1 MEHDIGCKIKAARIE
16 KKLTQEQVAELLGVS
31 RQTISNWENEK
42 SYPDIIS
49 VIKMSE
55 CYDVSLD
62 YLLKGEQKMKSY
74 YDYLEESTNVV
85 KSNANRNKIITI
97 LSYLLIWAFAMI
109 VFWFFTSGSDA
120 MGYSLMF
127 LWFILPI
134 STFIVSIVI
143 GKNNFWGKGKWAFT
157 LFFGVMYMLAEYGTF
172 KMANNIAFNKLN
184 APDLG
189 MIVAGAIISAIG
201 MLVGSLW
208 NKKRHNQKNKKTMM
222 VKFRF
227 FKCNNLNLWRITIV
241 DKAVIYIHGKGGNAE
256 EAIHYKP
263 LFSNCD
269 VIGLDYT
276 AQFPWEAK
284 EEFPL
289 LFNSIY
295 RNYKTVEVIANSIGA
310 YFAIN
315 ALSNQQIEKAYFIS
329 PVVDMERLIADMMI
343 WANVTED
350 ELKEKKEIQTTFG
363 ETLSWDYLC
372 YARENPIIWEIP
384 THILYGEKDNLTAYG
399 TIFEFVQRTN
409 STLSIMKNGEHWFHT
424 DEQMKFLDEWIIKS
438 SK

>member
-1 MEHDIGCKIKAARIE
+1 
-16 KKLTQEQVAELLGVS
+16 
-31 RQTISNWENEK
+31 
-42 SYPDIIS
+42 
-49 VIKMSE
+49 
-55 CYDVSLD
+55 
-62 YLLKGEQKMKSY
+62 
-74 YDYLEESTNVV
+74 
-85 KSNANRNKIITI
+85 
-97 LSYLLIWAFAMI
+97 
-109 VFWFFTSGSDA
+109 
-120 MGYSLMF
+120 MGF
-127 LWFILPI
+127 KRPRVRI
-134 STFIVSIVI
+134 STLGPKEVLSEMKALLFLSP
-143 GKNNFWGKGKWAFT
+143 T
-157 LFFGVMYMLAEYGTF
+157 LLFYSFLILYPY
-172 KMANNIAFNKLN
+172 KIN
-184 APDLG
+184 
-189 MIVAGAIISAIG
+189 
-201 MLVGSLW
+201 
-208 NKKRHNQKNKKTMM
+208 R
-222 VKFRF
+222 
-227 FKCNNLNLWRITIV
+227 NLWRITIV

-424 DEQMKFLDEWIIKS
+424 DEQIKFLDEWIIKS

>member
-1 MEHDIGCKIKAARIE
+1 
-16 KKLTQEQVAELLGVS
+16 
-31 RQTISNWENEK
+31 
-42 SYPDIIS
+42 
-49 VIKMSE
+49 
-55 CYDVSLD
+55 
-62 YLLKGEQKMKSY
+62 
-74 YDYLEESTNVV
+74 
-85 KSNANRNKIITI
+85 
-97 LSYLLIWAFAMI
+97 
-109 VFWFFTSGSDA
+109 
-120 MGYSLMF
+120 
-127 LWFILPI
+127 
-134 STFIVSIVI
+134 
-143 GKNNFWGKGKWAFT
+143 
-157 LFFGVMYMLAEYGTF
+157 
-172 KMANNIAFNKLN
+172 
-184 APDLG
+184 
-189 MIVAGAIISAIG
+189 
-201 MLVGSLW
+201 
-208 NKKRHNQKNKKTMM
+208 
-222 VKFRF
+222 
-227 FKCNNLNLWRITIV
+227 V

-263 LFSNCD
+263 FFSNCD

-438 SK
+438 SESIHICKLPSRYNLAYSKGSSTANEVSAHSDPYVVFKSFSAPQQSMRSIYPTLV